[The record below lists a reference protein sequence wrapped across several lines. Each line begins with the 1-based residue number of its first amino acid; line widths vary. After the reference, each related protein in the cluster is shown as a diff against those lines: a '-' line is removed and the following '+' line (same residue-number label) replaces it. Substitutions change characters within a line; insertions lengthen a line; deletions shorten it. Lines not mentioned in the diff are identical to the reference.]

1 MSERLGAAKNRLPN
15 VDRFHPS
22 GVSAKGSG
30 DVWDVCWRL
39 TKHQQHLSDECHSIT
54 LWNNIPLSISIWP
67 VTAAIS
73 ALQVP
78 VHLPTQSGTSIMY
91 VLALS
96 RVHA

>member
-1 MSERLGAAKNRLPN
+1 MSERLEAAKNRLPN

-30 DVWDVCWRL
+30 DVWDVCLHL
-39 TKHQQHLSDECHSIT
+39 TKHQQRLSDECHSIT

-73 ALQVP
+73 ALKVP